1 MLKGKRM
8 SILGDSVSTYKGASN
23 DASANFSTSYNPYF
37 YRLPFPL
44 EKTYWSL
51 ILDKFGMS
59 LCVNNSWS
67 GGNLSG
73 IDDES
78 SGVNRASQ
86 LSRDDGEKPD
96 FIIVFMGLND
106 LGRGI
111 DIDIF
116 SRDYESALLT
126 IKKNQPNAAVCCV
139 NMPDRDPIFKERA
152 EKINA
157 SIEKAVA
164 KMGEGY
170 FIADLYSSRLNNDFY
185 YDNTVDGLHPDEDG
199 MRIIAEVISDAIIK
213 NINC

>member
-86 LSRDDGEKPD
+86 LSYRSRIFPLCVHEQSRNPFLPNPKP
-96 FIIVFMGLND
+96 
-106 LGRGI
+106 
-111 DIDIF
+111 
-116 SRDYESALLT
+116 SLLR
-126 IKKNQPNAAVCCV
+126 QFHLFV
-139 NMPDRDPIFKERA
+139 
-152 EKINA
+152 
-157 SIEKAVA
+157 S
-164 KMGEGY
+164 
-170 FIADLYSSRLNNDFY
+170 
-185 YDNTVDGLHPDEDG
+185 
-199 MRIIAEVISDAIIK
+199 
-213 NINC
+213 